1 MTQIEAQTLI
11 DLLKPIVK
19 RGTNLSLIDGGTENS
34 FGVEL
39 RSKDSIIT
47 LVKWSTFYVIPTHSK
62 SK

>member
-19 RGTNLSLIDGGTENS
+19 RGTKVSIVDGGIGS

-39 RSKDSIIT
+39 RNRESIIT
-47 LVKWSTFYVIPTHSK
+47 LMRWDTYYVIPTQAK